1 VADGK
6 KKRSLREAFG
16 VVRPPEE
23 TWDVEPTFGGDR
35 IAGPVGAPEG
45 GNPAPAD
52 VEKAQKP
59 APRQKSHASSNSN
72 GPDGGPRTRR
82 RSKDA
87 DGTSDP
93 VITGNPSEM
102 RSGERG
108 RAASED
114 KDREAAEER
123 VPGKGGRMVPAET
136 PVNMTFTVTA
146 KERYL
151 WTLELKRRGLTA
163 VGVLRETM
171 EGMVRENDRRR
182 EGSGGSGRARPT
194 P

>member
-1 VADGK
+1 MADAK

-23 TWDVEPTFGGDR
+23 TREAEPTSGGDPT
-35 IAGPVGAPEG
+35 AGPVGAPEG
-45 GNPAPAD
+45 GKPAPAN

-59 APRQKSHASSNSN
+59 ASRKKSRASSNGN
-72 GPDGGPRTRR
+72 GPNGGSRTRSI
-82 RSKDA
+82 SKHEDKN
-87 DGTSDP
+87 GDP
-93 VITGNPSEM
+93 LITGRGTGT
-102 RSGERG
+102 RSGGRG
-108 RAASED
+108 KAASGD
-114 KDREAAEER
+114 KGRVEAGEM
-123 VPGKGGRMVPAET
+123 VPGKGGKMVPAET

-171 EGMVRENDRRR
+171 EAMVGEDDR
-182 EGSGGSGRARPT
+182 
-194 P
+194 